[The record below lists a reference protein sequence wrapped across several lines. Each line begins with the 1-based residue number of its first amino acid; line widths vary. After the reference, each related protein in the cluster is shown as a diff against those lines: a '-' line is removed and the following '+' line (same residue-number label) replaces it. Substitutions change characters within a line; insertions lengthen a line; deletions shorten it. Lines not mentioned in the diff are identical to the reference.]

1 LNFFKR
7 NKFQNS
13 KESLL
18 IQPYAAN
25 AADISTIEFVITH
38 SNPATI
44 KMTIELSK
52 IYRWILINFFI
63 EYFAILKAK
72 TILDKSLFKRII
84 HSAFM

>member
-1 LNFFKR
+1 LSVIIIFYLKSLLRFTLNFFKR

-25 AADISTIEFVITH
+25 ASDISTIEFVITH

-44 KMTIELSK
+44 KMTIEL
-52 IYRWILINFFI
+52 
-63 EYFAILKAK
+63 
-72 TILDKSLFKRII
+72 
-84 HSAFM
+84 